1 MVLYRSM
8 MAIAG
13 QLPTMGSQCTRPG
26 TCREGLALVNPA
38 LPSGHLRPGHEAG
51 VPRAHFLV
59 NRCPVSLGHSRAS
72 VHDQIFLDSSPQCVL
87 ANNAIDSPLTWI
99 VRQGSTISHTGMN
112 GTNTGV
118 LT

>member
-72 VHDQIFLDSSPQCVL
+72 VQIRFFWTAAPSACLQTML
-87 ANNAIDSPLTWI
+87 
-99 VRQGSTISHTGMN
+99 
-112 GTNTGV
+112 
-118 LT
+118 